1 VTGNDPYGTGTAFDA
16 IGDIKQLQH
25 ETRRKAQA
33 IDKMVDPPMR
43 ADVQLKNNPAAL
55 IPGGVTYVSGLG
67 TGRVGIEPDLHC
79 DAADRRDE
87 ARHSGDPAACQ
98 DHFPQ

>member
-1 VTGNDPYGTGTAFDA
+1 LAPDVPRWDVTGNDPYGTGTAFDA

-43 ADVQLKNNPAAL
+43 RYSAEEQ
-55 IPGGVTYVSGLG
+55 SS
-67 TGRVGIEPDLHC
+67 RPDSRG
-79 DAADRRDE
+79 A
-87 ARHSGDPAACQ
+87 
-98 DHFPQ
+98 